1 MRRNFEELRKFLRS
15 HYPALAAGDSIKGEL
30 YPVPP
35 MAEAIANAG
44 SLLQVGGVAVAF
56 GGSAIFNALGVPEP
70 AFVSTLYNHKVAT
83 LGVLMVVNSICGS
96 FRTTGAFEVSIDG
109 DVVFSRLEEKI
120 FPTGARLLEE
130 FDAKGIERNPSS
142 YL

>member
-15 HYPALAAGDSIKGEL
+15 NYPALAAGDTIKGEL

-56 GGSAIFNALGVPEP
+56 GGSFIFNALGLPEP
-70 AFVSTLYNHKVAT
+70 AFVPMMNNNKAVT
-83 LGVLMVVNSICGS
+83 LGVLMLVNSICGS
-96 FRTTGAFEVSIDG
+96 FRTTGAFEVSVDG
-109 DVVFSRLEEKI
+109 DIVFSRLEEKN
-120 FPTGARLLEE
+120 FPTGARLLKE
-130 FDAKGIERNPSS
+130 FDAKGVERNPSS